1 MRRSKQHVAVVMFLV
16 AITGCGQESTPGSP
30 STARSF
36 LEGVWTGTLT
46 IEREGEPTTSG
57 ATTWTFEAMPGTN
70 LQSFNVRIQ
79 SQHVFL
85 PITATV
91 LSQITPS
98 NTPPAR
104 ISTQGTYPSPRGCTA
119 SLLSVGMAEGH
130 GRSVDTAAG
139 AAAGVPG
146 GRCGTARAS
155 CFVETASRKCR

>member
-1 MRRSKQHVAVVMFLV
+1 MKRFIHHVAVVLLLIV
-16 AITGCGQESTPGSP
+16 LAGCGREETPTSP
-30 STARSF
+30 SAPRSF

-57 ATTWTFEAMPGTN
+57 ASTWTFEVMPGTN

-79 SQHVFL
+79 SQHPFL

-104 ISTQGTYPSPRGCTA
+104 ISTQGDYSSPRGCTG
-119 SLLSVGMAEGH
+119 SLLSVGTADTRTIDADFTGVDCPSLQH
-130 GRSVDTAAG
+130 STFRGRVQLTKS
-139 AAAGVPG
+139 G
-146 GRCGTARAS
+146 G
-155 CFVETASRKCR
+155 